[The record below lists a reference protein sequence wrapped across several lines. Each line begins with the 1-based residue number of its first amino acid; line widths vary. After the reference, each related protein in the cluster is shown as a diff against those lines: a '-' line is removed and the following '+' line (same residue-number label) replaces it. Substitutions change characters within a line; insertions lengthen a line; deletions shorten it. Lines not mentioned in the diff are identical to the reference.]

1 MGSKSVVVQK
11 PAKEEAKEKLV
22 KQTDEETYLQKR

>member
-1 MGSKSVVVQK
+1 MGSKDVVVQK
-11 PAKEEAKEKLV
+11 PPTEPKAPLV